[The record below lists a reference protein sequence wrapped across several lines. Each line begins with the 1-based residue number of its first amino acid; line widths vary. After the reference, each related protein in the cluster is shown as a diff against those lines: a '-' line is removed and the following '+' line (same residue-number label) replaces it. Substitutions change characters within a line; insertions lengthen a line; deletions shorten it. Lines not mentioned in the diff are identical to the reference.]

1 MKKLILSIITIISF
15 TTIHS
20 QNLADLYQQVHSSV
34 VVIQTLSNSSAGGG
48 DKIKT
53 NSEQGLGSGVLISED
68 GLIWTASHV
77 VHTAEK
83 VLVKFTDNDIYEA
96 DILSSSPTADVALI
110 KIKGQFQLKNK
121 HVATIGNSDL
131 VRIGEEIFVIGSPLG
146 VEQSLSRGIVSG
158 RIAKDNLNEDFLPV
172 EFIQT
177 DAAINQGNSGG
188 PLFNMKGEVIA
199 IASFILSKSGGFDG
213 LGFGASANV
222 AKKILMEQKNVWSG
236 MEFVFLQ
243 NELADAFN
251 VPQEGGLLVLS
262 VTSKGLGDRL
272 GLRGG
277 YINASIEGKEILIGG
292 DIILSIAGVKLEN
305 EEALTQLRQ
314 KYELF
319 KSLDYDITYLR
330 DGEIKKVSIDN

>member
-1 MKKLILSIITIISF
+1 MNKTILSIITIISF
-15 TTIHS
+15 TTIYS

-34 VVIQTLSNSSAGGG
+34 VVIQTLSNLSAGGG

-53 NSEQGLGSGVLISED
+53 NSEQGLGSGVLISDD

-83 VLVKFTDNDIYEA
+83 VQVKFTDNEIYEA
-96 DILSSSPTADVALI
+96 EILSTSPTADVALI
-110 KIKGQFQLKNK
+110 KVKGSFQLKNK

-158 RIAKDNLNEDFLPV
+158 RIAKDNLKEDFLPV

-213 LGFGASANV
+213 LGFGASSNV
-222 AKKILMEQKNVWSG
+222 ATKILMEQKNIWSG

-251 VPQEGGLLVLS
+251 IPQKGGLLVLS
-262 VTSKGLGDRL
+262 VASEGLGDRL
-272 GLRGG
+272 GLKGG
-277 YINASIEGKEILIGG
+277 YINAVIEGSELLIGG
-292 DIILSIAGVKLEN
+292 DIILSIAGVKLN
-305 EEALTQLRQ
+305 SDEALTQLRL
-314 KYELF
+314 KMVLF
-319 KSLDYDITYLR
+319 DNLDYDIVYLR
-330 DGEIKKVSIDN
+330 NGKVEKVTIDN